1 MFKLKKINNEV
12 VRPIPVV
19 KHKPD
24 AIKGYNLFPEVY
36 CNIFICAKKKSGKT
50 NVIFKIVKE
59 CTDKNTKVIIFSSTA
74 YKDPNMIKITEW
86 LDDRDYQYD
95 IFTDL
100 EDYLSSIVDEIENNQ
115 ELDKETD
122 RLSSEEEDE
131 KPKIL
136 SFTETKEEIRLKIKK
151 RKPKKVSCEYMF
163 IFDDFS
169 SELKDKDIS
178 KLLKQHRHY
187 KSKVIISSQ
196 YPLDLRKDGRKQ
208 LDYWLLFQ
216 SHSDE
221 KLKEIY
227 DLCNLSIQF
236 EDFKEIYN
244 QATKEK
250 YNFLYID
257 TINHIFRK
265 NFNEQFILPK
275 SE

>member
-24 AIKGYNLFPEVY
+24 AIKGYDLFPEVY

-50 NVIFKIVKE
+50 NVIFKIVKGS
-59 CTDKNTKVIIFSSTA
+59 TDKNTKIIIFSSTA

-86 LDDRDYQYD
+86 LEDRNYQYD

-100 EDYLSSIVDEIENNQ
+100 EDYLSSIVDEIENNPD
-115 ELDKETD
+115 LDKD
-122 RLSSEEEDE
+122 SSSEEEEE
-131 KPKIL
+131 KTKII
-136 SFTETKEEIRLKIKK
+136 SFTETKEEIRLRIKK
-151 RKPKKVSCEYMF
+151 RKPKKVSCDYMF

-208 LDYWLLFQ
+208 LDFWLLFQ
-216 SHSDE
+216 GHSDE

-227 DLCNLSIQF
+227 DLCNLSI
-236 EDFKEIYN
+236 EYEEFKEAYN

-250 YNFLYID
+250 FNFLYVD
-257 TINHIFRK
+257 TINQIFRK
-265 NFNEQFILPK
+265 NFNEQFLIPK
-275 SE
+275 S